1 MNELD
6 FKKLNFSVLGR
17 NCQFEGELKLFGDT
31 LITCNVK
38 GTLVVQDQGKLTIE
52 RGADICGDIYCN
64 DIEVFGNVEGSI
76 RAQGTLTIR
85 SSAQVSGNI
94 EAKSLSIYPG
104 AVLNIEGHTPE
115 ETSVL

>member
-17 NCQFEGELKLFGDT
+17 NCEFEGELKLFGDT
-31 LITCNVK
+31 LITCHVK
-38 GTLVVQDQGKLTIE
+38 GTLAMQDQGKLTIE
-52 RGADICGDIYCN
+52 RGANISGDIYCH
-64 DIEVFGNVEGSI
+64 DIEIFGNVEGSI
-76 RAQGTLTIR
+76 RAHGTLTVR

-115 ETSVL
+115 ESSTL